1 MFEYL
6 SNILEL
12 AFEVKDDNF
21 QNYTRMMIKDLEN
34 PISKDEKFYI
44 LELYTDLVYK
54 YVDENLQKYFFNNI
68 DAIKKLI

>member
-21 QNYTRMMIKDLEN
+21 QNYTTMMIKDLEN
-34 PISKDEKFYI
+34 PISKDEKLYI

-54 YVDENLQKYFFNNI
+54 YVDENLQRYFFNNI
-68 DAIKKLI
+68 DAIKKLL

>member
-12 AFEVKDDNF
+12 AFEVKDANF
-21 QNYTRMMIKDLEN
+21 QNYTTMMINDLEN
-34 PISKDEKFYI
+34 PISKEEKFYI

-54 YVDENLQKYFFNNI
+54 YVDEDLQKYFLNNI
-68 DAIKKLI
+68 DAIKKNI

>member
-12 AFEVKDDNF
+12 AFEVEDANF
-21 QNYTRMMIKDLEN
+21 QNYTTMMINDLEN

-54 YVDENLQKYFFNNI
+54 YVNEDLQKYFFNNI
-68 DAIKKLI
+68 DAIKKII

>member
-12 AFEVKDDNF
+12 AFEVKDANF
-21 QNYTRMMIKDLEN
+21 QNYTTMMINDLEN
-34 PISKDEKFYI
+34 PISKEEKFYI

-54 YVDENLQKYFFNNI
+54 HVDENLQKYFFNNI
-68 DAIKKLI
+68 DAIEKLI

>member
-12 AFEVKDDNF
+12 AFDVKDDNF
-21 QNYTRMMIKDLEN
+21 QNYTTMMINDLEN

-44 LELYTDLVYK
+44 LELYIDLVYK